1 MGAVRT
7 SRTDRITS
15 RTKQIHVKFHNGR
28 FFVADNEVDV
38 KYNKTGFQKADILT
52 KSLGALK
59 YISTR
64 LIQLGE

>member
-15 RTKQIHVKFHNGR
+15 RTKQIHVKFHRGR
-28 FFVADNEVDV
+28 FFAADNEVDV

-52 KSLGALK
+52 KILGALK
-59 YISTR
+59 YIPIR
-64 LIQLGE
+64 LMLLGK